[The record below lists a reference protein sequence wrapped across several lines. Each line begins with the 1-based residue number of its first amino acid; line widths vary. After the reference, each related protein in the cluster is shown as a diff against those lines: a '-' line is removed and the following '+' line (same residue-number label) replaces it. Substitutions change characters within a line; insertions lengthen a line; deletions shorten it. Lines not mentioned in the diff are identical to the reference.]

1 MNADI
6 EAQIRAVADAAFD
19 QTSPV
24 ERDRYVAETS
34 PPKRGWWLVAA
45 ASVLVFALIGALAL
59 IDRSDDD
66 APTRPAIQSD
76 GDAVIDPSRLRFSEP
91 LDDDTVAFFDD
102 PTIPAPRVAPERS
115 VPALPGAAYLDA
127 LADQPD
133 SAEVI
138 VMDEATLLMRA
149 IIIDA
154 PDPGAGPGGP
164 AVDIGIDGARYVD
177 ADEVAITIPL
187 VDGIRLVAP
196 AELFTFGGG
205 GPYVEPGTL
214 VDIATAIGD
223 RPIDE
228 IDDLDGFYVADATID
243 GEQSGVLT
251 VDTVTVTHSPS
262 GEPSD
267 GVNTTIVRLQKTPT
281 AQELVSIAH
290 ALTGGEIDSPAL
302 GDVTFTAGS
311 RTYLELV
318 SPVDLLL
325 VTAPTALGDILDSL
339 QFGPLGELE

>member
-1 MNADI
+1 M
-6 EAQIRAVADAAFD
+6 
-19 QTSPV
+19 
-24 ERDRYVAETS
+24 
-34 PPKRGWWLVAA
+34 
-45 ASVLVFALIGALAL
+45 FALVGALAL

-66 APTRPAIQSD
+66 APTTPAIQSD
-76 GDAVIDPSRLRFSEP
+76 GDAVINPSRLRFSEP
-91 LDDDTVAFFDD
+91 LADDTVAFFDD

-115 VPALPGAAYLDA
+115 FPALPGAAYLDS
-127 LADQPD
+127 LTGEPD
-133 SAEVI
+133 SVEVI
-138 VMDEATLLMRA
+138 VMDGATLLMRA
-149 IIIDA
+149 IIVDG

-164 AVDIGIDGARYVD
+164 AVDIGIDGARY
-177 ADEVAITIPL
+177 ADGGEVAITIPL

-196 AELFTFGGG
+196 VELFTFGGG
-205 GPYVEPGTL
+205 GPYVDPGTL

-228 IDDLDGFYVADATID
+228 IGDLDGFYVADSTID
-243 GEQSGVLT
+243 GERSGVLS

-262 GEPSD
+262 GESSD
-267 GVNTTIVRLQKTPT
+267 GVNTSIVRLQETPT
-281 AQELVSIAH
+281 AQELVAIAQ

-325 VTAPTALGDILDSL
+325 VTAPTALGDIHDRL

>member
-1 MNADI
+1 MSADI

-34 PPKRGWWLVAA
+34 AAKHSWWLVAA
-45 ASVLVFALIGALAL
+45 ASVLVFALVGALAL

-66 APTRPAIQSD
+66 APTTPAIQSD

-91 LDDDTVAFFDD
+91 LAEDTVAFFDD
-102 PTIPAPRVAPERS
+102 PTIPAPQVAPERS
-115 VPALPGAAYLDA
+115 VPASPGDLDA
-127 LADQPD
+127 LADEPD
-133 SAEVI
+133 SVQVI
-138 VMDEATLLMRA
+138 VMDGATLLVRA
-149 IIIDA
+149 IVIDG

-177 ADEVAITIPL
+177 ADEGAITIPL
-187 VDGIRLVAP
+187 SDGVRLVAP

-214 VDIATAIGD
+214 VDIAAAIGD
-223 RPIDE
+223 RPLDE
-228 IDDLDGFYVADATID
+228 IDDLAGFYVADATID
-243 GEQSGVLT
+243 GERSGVLT
-251 VDTVTVTHSPS
+251 DDTVTVTHSPS
-262 GEPSD
+262 GEPD
-267 GVNTTIVRLQKTPT
+267 GVNTTIVRLQETPT

-290 ALTGGEIDSPAL
+290 ALTGGEIDPPAL

>member
-1 MNADI
+1 MSADI
-6 EAQIRAVADAAFD
+6 ETQIRAVADAAFD

-24 ERDRYVAETS
+24 GPDRYVAETS
-34 PPKRGWWLVAA
+34 PAKHNWWLVAA
-45 ASVLVFALIGALAL
+45 ASVLVFALMGALAL

-66 APTRPAIQSD
+66 APTTPAIQSD

-91 LDDDTVAFFDD
+91 LADDTVAFFDD
-102 PTIPAPRVAPERS
+102 PTIPAPHVAPDRS
-115 VPALPGAAYLDA
+115 VSASPGDLDA
-127 LADQPD
+127 LADEPD
-133 SAEVI
+133 SVEVI
-138 VMDEATLLMRA
+138 AMDGATLLMRA
-149 IIIDA
+149 IIIDG

-177 ADEVAITIPL
+177 AGEVAITIPL

-196 AELFTFGGG
+196 AELLELGGG

-214 VDIATAIGD
+214 VDIAAAIGN

-243 GEQSGVLT
+243 GERSGVLS
-251 VDTVTVTHSPS
+251 VDTVTVTQSPS

-267 GVNTTIVRLQKTPT
+267 GVNTTVVRLQETPT
-281 AQELVSIAH
+281 AQELVSIAQ
-290 ALTGGEIDSPAL
+290 ALTGGELDSPAL
-302 GDVTFTAGS
+302 GDVIFTAGS

-339 QFGPLGELE
+339 QFGPLDELE